1 MIKNDV
7 KKIIFSSSCATY
19 GNPKYSPIDEEH
31 PQIPINPYGHTKVM
45 VERILEDYSKAY
57 GLKYIS
63 LRYFNAAGCDSEGMI
78 GEQHEPETHL
88 IPLVLRAI
96 KGKKDALEI
105 YGTDYNTKD
114 GTCVRDYIHVED
126 LAAAHYLA
134 TCKISEFTGCIN
146 LGSGVETSV
155 LDIIKAAEEVTGQKC
170 PISFCSRR
178 DGDPDRLFSSTHL
191 AKKILVGNRNTK
203 ISKKLL
209 ILLGRGKKIV

>member
-1 MIKNDV
+1 MTQKGI
-7 KKIIFSSSCATY
+7 
-19 GNPKYSPIDEEH
+19 
-31 PQIPINPYGHTKVM
+31 
-45 VERILEDYSKAY
+45 
-57 GLKYIS
+57 
-63 LRYFNAAGCDSEGMI
+63 I

-96 KGKKDALEI
+96 KGNKDALEI

-134 TCKISEFTGCIN
+134 MCKISEFTGCIN

-191 AKKILVGNRNTK
+191 AKKILGWEPKYKNIKEIIETAWAWEKNIVSIINRP
-203 ISKKLL
+203 S
-209 ILLGRGKKIV
+209 